1 MADEPFEEASL
12 DDFFQ
17 PPTDDDFAKPT
28 PASDLASQDAGPN
41 PLPIPVDDEDD
52 FNAVTSDAPFAASD
66 PLESP
71 GGGGFPP
78 PMDDA
83 GGVDDFASTLG
94 QDPSQMQPQVED
106 LPITDQVERRG
117 GDKKKV
123 IIIAGAAIAVL
134 LLLGVGAMFI
144 LGGDEAPEPE
154 PMISAED
161 IMPDEPAAIPSTPP
175 PAPDLKVERLGDL
188 DQSPTT
194 KHFAGSKL
202 YDTASGGLSD
212 DGRSKLGSL
221 SAPLSLYVGT
231 FVVPKN
237 MEAAKERVRKAGL
250 KPIVRETRSSVKMHR
265 LHVGNYDSSSSAK
278 SVYRKLIRAGFD
290 AFIIKSGPGNYA
302 VYAGSFF
309 TESKGREYADRLA
322 NSDSGFIGELTD
334 ARVELPNWTVWAGTY
349 DNAAAVEKPLVSILE
364 SGVEVDVAAGR

>member
-1 MADEPFEEASL
+1 MADQPFEEASL
-12 DDFFQ
+12 DAFFQ
-17 PPTDDDFAKPT
+17 PPTDDDFAKPA
-28 PASDLASQDAGPN
+28 PATDLAAQDAGPN

-52 FNAVTSDAPFAASD
+52 FNAVTSDQGFAASD
-66 PLESP
+66 PLASP
-71 GGGGFPP
+71 PAAQGLP
-78 PMDDA
+78 PMDD

-94 QDPSQMQPQVED
+94 QDPSQMPPQVED

-144 LGGDEAPEPE
+144 LGGDEVPEPE
-154 PMISAED
+154 PMISTED
-161 IMPDEPAAIPSTPP
+161 IMADEPADIPSTPP
-175 PAPDLKVERLGDL
+175 PAADLEVERLGDL

-202 YDTASGGLSD
+202 YDTVSGGLSD
-212 DGRSKLGSL
+212 DGRTKLGGL
-221 SAPLSLYVGT
+221 STPLSLYVGT

-237 MEAAKERVRKAGL
+237 MEAAKERVRNAGL
-250 KPIVRETRSSVKMHR
+250 KPIVRETRSRVKMHR

-290 AFIIKSGPGNYA
+290 SFIIKSGPGNYA

-309 TESKGREYADRLA
+309 TESKAREYADRLA
-322 NSDSGFIGELTD
+322 ASDSGFIGELTD

-349 DNAAAVEKPLVSILE
+349 DNAAAVEKPLVAILE